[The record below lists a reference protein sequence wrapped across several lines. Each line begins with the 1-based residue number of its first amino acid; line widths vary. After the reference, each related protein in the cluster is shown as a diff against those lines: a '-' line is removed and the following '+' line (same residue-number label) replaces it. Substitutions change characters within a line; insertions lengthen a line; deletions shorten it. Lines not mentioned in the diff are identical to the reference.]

1 VRQTPANF
9 GIGTL
14 ARFSGHERVTDR
26 ADKRAIDGLRQ
37 YWDRPAS
44 VRMRP
49 PLTTAAGF
57 KRLGLAITGVLAAVA
72 VVVIAGPLFIPR
84 EAVLSAIKGEIKA
97 ATGLDLTV
105 RGQAT
110 VSLFPWGNVRLGDVV
125 LAGASDNEPALAAK
139 ELQAKL
145 RLVPLLFGRIGASD
159 LTLSHARVAVT
170 IAPDGSSNW
179 SGLSQ
184 KLARTLMPAERV
196 TSISEIRI
204 TDGTVAIR
212 DEVHGI
218 EENLSGVEMSLA
230 WPAIARSFAATGRFV
245 WRNETIDAS
254 ATIADLVAALNG
266 ARAGLKVRLSG
277 APFKIAFEGHITRT
291 PTFRLDGTL
300 AADTASLRK
309 ALGWGGLKPLP
320 GGGFGRF
327 ALKAHMNVLGGTV
340 ALSSVNVEMDGNRA
354 EGVMAFTIEGRSILQ
369 GTLAADEL
377 DLTPF
382 LSTLHVVRTADR
394 DWSPVPLMLDGLT
407 GLDLDLRVSARRIL
421 LGAGALGRTA
431 LAANLRQGRLTV
443 AIGESQAFG
452 GVLTG
457 FIAVAKTPSGGEVE
471 SQLQFANVD
480 LETCLGDLFGT
491 RRVEGKGTLTFAI
504 NASGDSIL
512 AFAQTLNGSAKL
524 SAKQGAILG
533 YNVEQ
538 LLRRL
543 ESRPLAGRNEF
554 RSGRTPFEKFNVSVK
569 LVRGVARVEE
579 VRLDGA
585 AIRLGIVGSASI
597 PARDLDLKGTASLIP
612 AGATTD
618 TPADFELPFVVQG
631 PWDNPVMLPDTELL
645 LRRSGAAAP
654 LFEQLRGKQR

>member
-1 VRQTPANF
+1 
-9 GIGTL
+9 
-14 ARFSGHERVTDR
+14 
-26 ADKRAIDGLRQ
+26 
-37 YWDRPAS
+37 
-44 VRMRP
+44 
-49 PLTTAAGF
+49 LTTAAGF
-57 KRLGLAITGVLAAVA
+57 KRLGLAIAGVLAAIA
-72 VVVIAGPLFIPR
+72 VVVMAGPLFIPR

-97 ATGLDLTV
+97 ATGLDLAV

-110 VSLFPWGNVRLGDVV
+110 VSLFPWGNVSLGDVV
-125 LAGASDNEPALAAK
+125 LAGASDNEPALAAQ
-139 ELQAKL
+139 ELRAKL

-159 LTLSHARVAVT
+159 LALSHARVAVV
-170 IAPDGSSNW
+170 IGPDGSSNW
-179 SGLSQ
+179 SALSQ

-196 TSISEIRI
+196 TAISEIRI

-218 EENLSGVEMSLA
+218 EETLSGVEMSLA
-230 WPAIARSFAATGRFV
+230 WPAIARSVAATGRFV

-254 ATIADLVAALNG
+254 ATITDLVAALTG
-266 ARAGLKVRLSG
+266 ARAGVKVRLSG
-277 APFKIAFEGHITRT
+277 APFKIAFEGHITRA

-300 AADTASLRK
+300 AADTDSLRN
-309 ALGWGGLKPLP
+309 ALAWGGLTPLP

-327 ALKAHMNVLGGTV
+327 ALKAQMSVVGGAVVLS
-340 ALSSVNVEMDGNRA
+340 AVNVEMDGNTA
-354 EGVMAFTIEGRSILQ
+354 EGVMAFTSDGRNTLQ

-377 DLTPF
+377 DLRPF
-382 LSTLHVVRTADR
+382 LSTLHMVRTVDR
-394 DWSPVPLMLDGLT
+394 DWSPVPIMLDGLT

-421 LGAGALGRTA
+421 LGTAVLGRTA

-457 FIAVAKTPSGGEVE
+457 SIAVAKTPTGGEVQ

-480 LETCLGDLFGT
+480 LETCLGDLFGV
-491 RRVEGKGTLTFAI
+491 RRLEGKGTLTFAI
-504 NASGDSIL
+504 DATGDSIL
-512 AFAQTLNGSAKL
+512 AFAHSLNGSATL
-524 SAKQGAILG
+524 IANQGAIVG

-543 ESRPLAGRNEF
+543 ESRPLAARNEF
-554 RSGRTPFEKFNVSVK
+554 RSGRTPFEKLNVSLK
-569 LVRGVARVEE
+569 LVRGMAHVES

-597 PARDLDLKGTASLIP
+597 PARDFDLKGTASLIP
-612 AGATTD
+612 AGATAD

-631 PWDNPVMLPDTELL
+631 PWDNPVMLPDTDLL

>member
-1 VRQTPANF
+1 
-9 GIGTL
+9 
-14 ARFSGHERVTDR
+14 
-26 ADKRAIDGLRQ
+26 
-37 YWDRPAS
+37 
-44 VRMRP
+44 MRP
-49 PLTTAAGF
+49 PLSTAAGF
-57 KRLGLAITGVLAAVA
+57 KRLGLAIAGVLAAVA

-84 EAVLSAIKGEIKA
+84 EAVLSAIKSEIKA
-97 ATGLDLTV
+97 ATGLDLAV

-139 ELQAKL
+139 ELHAKL

-159 LTLSHARVAVT
+159 LSLWHARVAVV
-170 IAPDGSSNW
+170 IGPDGSSNW
-179 SGLSQ
+179 SALSQ
-184 KLARTLMPAERV
+184 KLARSLMPAERV
-196 TSISEIRI
+196 TAISEIRI

-212 DEVHGI
+212 DEMHGI

-254 ATIADLVAALNG
+254 ATITDLVAALTG
-266 ARAGLKVRLSG
+266 GRAGLKLRMSG
-277 APFKIAFEGHITRT
+277 APFKIAFDGHLTRT

-300 AADTASLRK
+300 AADTESLRRVL
-309 ALGWGGLKPLP
+309 AMGGLTPLP

-327 ALKAHMNVLGGTV
+327 ALKAQMSVVGGAV
-340 ALSSVNVEMDGNRA
+340 ALSTVNVELDGNTA
-354 EGVMAFTIEGRSILQ
+354 EGVMTFTSEGRNRLQ
-369 GTLAADEL
+369 GTLAADEI
-377 DLTPF
+377 DLRPF
-382 LSTLHVVRTADR
+382 LSTLRVLRVADR
-394 DWSPVPLMLDGLT
+394 DWSPVPIMLDGLT
-407 GLDLDLRVSARRIL
+407 GLDLDLRISARRIV
-421 LGAGALGRTA
+421 LGTVALGRTA
-431 LAANLRQGRLTV
+431 AAANLRQGRLTV
-443 AIGESQAFG
+443 AIGDSLAFG

-457 FIAVAKTPSGGEVE
+457 FMAVGKTPAGGEVE
-471 SQLQFANVD
+471 SQLTFANVD
-480 LETCLGDLFGT
+480 LETCLGELFGT
-491 RRVEGKGTLTFAI
+491 RRLEGKGTLTFAVK
-504 NASGDSIL
+504 ASGDSIL
-512 AFAQTLNGSAKL
+512 GFAQTLNGSATL

-543 ESRPLAGRNEF
+543 ESRPLAARNEF
-554 RSGRTPFEKFNVSVK
+554 RSGRTPFEKLNVSVK
-569 LVRGVARVEE
+569 LVQGVAQVDE

-597 PARDLDLKGTASLIP
+597 PARDFDLKGTASLIP
-612 AGATTD
+612 AGAATD

-654 LFEQLRGKQR
+654 LFDQLRGKQR